1 MPTVPTVQGR
11 QVESRG
17 VQTGGFQTV
26 AQPNISDALVNVGSQ
41 ALDVF
46 GQAKQQAD
54 LALTQDATQRLYAV
68 GSGLMDDPKEGLM
81 TLQGKNA
88 IGQAP
93 GYIQKFD
100 NEMQTIAGTLPESAR
115 NVFLKHAQQ
124 QRVQFATQ
132 AERHELGQRR
142 QYESGQQDGYLSLQA
157 QQAISN
163 PQLFNQSA
171 LNARASIMAYGQ
183 AHGQSP
189 EEIESNW
196 VQWREQAANRASESW
211 YTPMYQQ
218 LLGPNGRIEVS
229 DTPSESQLF
238 SAMIWQESGGNQ
250 YGKDGSPLVSPKGAV
265 GVAQVMES
273 TGPEAASLADME
285 WDRDKWLNDPH
296 YNAKLGQAYFGAQ
309 MKKYDNNPV
318 LAVAAYNAGPGAVD
332 GWIKKIGDPRT
343 GAVSNE
349 QFAAAIPYEE
359 TRNYVAKVTGGALA
373 IPGQATMENL
383 INQPFWNAMSPQ
395 NKSAMM
401 SKVAGMYDMQ
411 AAAGRVALQSQMLDD
426 MVTLEAGG
434 SVNPVTPQKWAA
446 VMPLQA
452 SPAERM
458 QLEKT
463 YQQYQQAMSLQPV
476 YQTIVK
482 GNYQQGLAAV
492 QSIQP
497 QQGETNSKYKSEL
510 YASAL
515 SKLQQVHDAR
525 ESDPGTWLQQHS
537 PVVQSAFL
545 EYQNNQVTGE
555 YLASRIQAEKDRL
568 GIRSKSVLPAS
579 VVEGISAK
587 IDNSNMN
594 FSDLKGIIA
603 GFGRY
608 GDSVVAQLQPKT
620 KAAVRVATAINDPNA
635 ADTMFTIRNVK
646 TEELKKNAGE
656 QAKGVDAAWNS
667 LISAASPTF
676 SLQRQ
681 GGAETLAD
689 INEQGKRLA
698 YYYMA
703 SGEDAQAATEKA
715 YKKMIGDHYT
725 VTDTW
730 RMPNSLGL
738 KENNVTDG
746 LSNIVNSLKVD
757 DIGSRSMFYIPSMT
771 PEQNAA
777 NNLAQIQNSAEWVT
791 DENEQGV
798 YLTVNGTPILDQH
811 GAPIHVSFADASKSG
826 IAKPSTTGAVL
837 NWMGEKRKVTPPSEF
852 YTPNVNATMSDAFR
866 VIQGQDGMN
875 LQPQKE
881 PDTSRNVLRD
891 ALNTRGGQ

>member
-17 VQTGGFQTV
+17 VSSSGFQTFE
-26 AQPNISDALVNVGSQ
+26 QPNIGDALVNVGSQ

-124 QRVQFATQ
+124 QRMQFATQ

-250 YGKDGSPLVSPKGAV
+250 YGKDGAPLVSPKGAV
-265 GVAQVMES
+265 GVAQVMED
-273 TGPEAASLADME
+273 TGPEAARLAGVP
-285 WDRDKWLNDPH
+285 WDRDKWLNDPR

-309 MKKYDNNPV
+309 MKRYDNNPV
-318 LAVAAYNAGPGAVD
+318 LAVAAYNAGPGSVD
-332 GWIKKIGDPRT
+332 SWIKQFGDPRT

-349 QFAAAIPYEE
+349 QFAAAIPYDE
-359 TRNYVAKVTGGALA
+359 TRNYVAKVTGSAPA
-373 IPGQATMENL
+373 IPGAATMENL
-383 INQPFWNAMSPQ
+383 INQPFWDAMSPQ

-411 AAAGRVALQSQMLDD
+411 AAAGRVSLQSRMQDD
-426 MVTLEAGG
+426 MAKLEAGQ
-434 SVNPVTPQKWAA
+434 SVNPISEREWLA

-497 QQGETNSKYKSEL
+497 KQDETDSKYKSEL
-510 YASAL
+510 YASAV

-525 ESDPGTWLQQHS
+525 EADPGTWLQQYS
-537 PVVQSAFL
+537 PVVQSAFQQ
-545 EYQNNQVTGE
+545 YQNSQVTGE
-555 YLASRIQAEKDRL
+555 YLASRIQAEKERL

-579 VVEGISAK
+579 IVDGISAK
-587 IDNSNMN
+587 VDSGNMN
-594 FSDLKGIIA
+594 FSDLKGIIS

-730 RMPNSLGL
+730 RMPNNLGL

-746 LSNIVNSLKVD
+746 LSNIVNSLKID
-757 DIGSRSMFYIPSMT
+757 DIGSRSMFYIPTMT

-866 VIQGQDGMN
+866 VLRGQDATSP
-875 LQPQKE
+875 LPQKE
-881 PDTSRNVLRD
+881 TDNPSNTLRD